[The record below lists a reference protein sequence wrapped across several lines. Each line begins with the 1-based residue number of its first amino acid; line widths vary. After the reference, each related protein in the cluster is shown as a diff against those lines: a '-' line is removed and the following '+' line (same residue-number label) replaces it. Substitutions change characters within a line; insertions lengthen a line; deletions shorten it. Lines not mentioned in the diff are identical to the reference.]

1 MGEDADDV
9 LTTTRITAE
18 DRAKYSK
25 VIEKLDN
32 YYKVRTNVIYERAR
46 FNRRNQQQGETI
58 DQYIT
63 VLHRLVDTC
72 GYPEDLK
79 SEMIRDRLV
88 VGILDTAMSEKLQL
102 DSALDLEKAMK
113 QIRQREAVKEHQSHS
128 VAYLGLSARGC

>member
-9 LTTTRITAE
+9 LTTTRIIAG
-18 DRAKYSK
+18 DRAKYNK

-46 FNRRNQQQGETI
+46 FNRRNQQQGKTI

-72 GYPEDLK
+72 GYPDDLK

-88 VGILDTAMSEKLQL
+88 VGTHAANL
-102 DSALDLEKAMK
+102 
-113 QIRQREAVKEHQSHS
+113 
-128 VAYLGLSARGC
+128 